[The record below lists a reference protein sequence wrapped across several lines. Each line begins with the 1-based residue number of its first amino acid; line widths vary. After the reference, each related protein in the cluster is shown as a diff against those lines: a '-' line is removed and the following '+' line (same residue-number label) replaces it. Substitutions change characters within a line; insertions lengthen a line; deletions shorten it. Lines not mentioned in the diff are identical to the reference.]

1 MAYNPNPFTER
12 QERFLKALRD
22 KMVEIRDPNSAVLD
36 NRWFEFF
43 IQHTKKFGDIPKIR
57 FRPNSAAIK
66 EEIMLASGY
75 KTVAGQKSWR
85 EKKFAAASAFD
96 KNWDCLVFRLVKAG
110 RMLAAFNQRFAEK
123 GANLSRLI
131 SLVQE
136 CVAPEHL
143 DGDIFDAK
151 AQETSKGTSYLDELA
166 QVK

>member
-1 MAYNPNPFTER
+1 MAYNPNPFTKR

-22 KMVEIRDPNSAVLD
+22 KMMEIRDPNSAVLD

-43 IQHTKKFGDIPKIR
+43 IQHTKKFGSIPKIR
-57 FRPNSAAIK
+57 FKPNSAAIK

-75 KTVAGQKSWR
+75 KTVAGQKSWKER
-85 EKKFAAASAFD
+85 RCAAASAFD

-110 RMLAAFNQRFAEK
+110 RMLAAFNQKFTEK
-123 GANLSRLI
+123 EADLSRLI

-136 CVAPEHL
+136 CVAPEHI

-151 AQETSKGTSYLDELA
+151 APEPPEGPSYLDALA
-166 QVK
+166 HVK